1 MKRETS
7 FIVILLWIN
16 LILPGLVEGVES
28 LQKIRVGLPSLALTY
43 MPFYVAQEK
52 GLLKNNG
59 LEAEYIQMNTGIQ
72 PQAIMGGNIN
82 FFPSLSTGIS
92 AAVAGLPL
100 VVVLNF
106 YNITPWMLVTSKD
119 INKPQDLVGKKV
131 AISGIRT
138 TGHYLMM
145 AWFKKVEISEK
156 DVGFIMTG
164 GTASSFASLASG
176 QVAGAVLTPP
186 FDDKAV
192 SRGFKK
198 FMLIGDLVDI
208 PTSGLV
214 ASRAEITNQR
224 DKVQKTIA
232 ALVDAVT
239 WIRANRTESAKMI
252 ADKFKIT
259 PAEANGTYETFV
271 SMFNKDGRL
280 PPKIARG
287 YLDLLRQ
294 ERSVPAIS
302 PAEVPRFFHA
312 ARRKITQRIVSA
324 VIVILDRISCLI
336 LIQFCEY
343 KMSILIETN
352 GLGAARI
359 GLLNWSFRHKNRTAA
374 KP

>member
-1 MKRETS
+1 MKPQTPL
-7 FIVILLWIN
+7 IVILLWIN
-16 LILPGLVEGVES
+16 LLLPGLVEGAES

-52 GLLKNNG
+52 GLLKKNG

-72 PQAIMGGNIN
+72 PQAIMGGNID

-119 INKPQDLVGKKV
+119 INKPQDLIGKKV

-145 AWFKKVEISEK
+145 AWFKKVEISDK

-192 SRGFKK
+192 SKGFKK

-208 PTSGLV
+208 PTSGLI

-232 ALVDAVT
+232 ALVDGVT
-239 WIRANRTESAKMI
+239 WIRANRTESVRMI
-252 ADKFKIT
+252 SDKFKIT
-259 PAEANGTYETFV
+259 PAEANGTYETLV

-294 ERSVPAIS
+294 ERSVPADLDPQKFLDFS
-302 PAEVPRFFHA
+302 MLPAG
-312 ARRKITQRIVSA
+312 K
-324 VIVILDRISCLI
+324 
-336 LIQFCEY
+336 
-343 KMSILIETN
+343 
-352 GLGAARI
+352 
-359 GLLNWSFRHKNRTAA
+359 
-374 KP
+374 

>member
-7 FIVILLWIN
+7 LSVILLAIN
-16 LILPGLVEGVES
+16 LMLPGMVEAVES

-43 MPFYVAQEK
+43 MPFYTAQEK
-52 GLLKNNG
+52 GLLKKVG

-100 VVVLNF
+100 VIVLNF
-106 YNITPWMLVTSKD
+106 YDITPWMLVTSKE
-119 INKPQDLVGKKV
+119 INKPQDLIGKKV

-138 TGHYLMM
+138 SPHYFLM

-214 ASRAEITNQR
+214 AARAEVMNHR
-224 DKVQKTIA
+224 DRVQKTIA
-232 ALVDAVT
+232 ALLDAVT
-239 WIRANRTESAKMI
+239 WIRANRPESVRMI
-252 ADKFKIT
+252 AEKFKIT
-259 PAEANGTYETFV
+259 PAEAERTYETLV

-280 PPKIARG
+280 PPKVARG

-294 ERSVPAIS
+294 ERSVPADLDPQKFVDFS
-302 PAEVPRFFHA
+302 MLPAG
-312 ARRKITQRIVSA
+312 K
-324 VIVILDRISCLI
+324 
-336 LIQFCEY
+336 
-343 KMSILIETN
+343 
-352 GLGAARI
+352 
-359 GLLNWSFRHKNRTAA
+359 
-374 KP
+374 

>member
-239 WIRANRTESAKMI
+239 WIRANRTESVKMI

-259 PAEANGTYETFV
+259 PAEANGTYETLV

-294 ERSVPAIS
+294 ERSVPADID
-302 PAEVPRFFHA
+302 PQKF
-312 ARRKITQRIVSA
+312 
-324 VIVILDRISCLI
+324 LDFSMLPGGR
-336 LIQFCEY
+336 
-343 KMSILIETN
+343 
-352 GLGAARI
+352 
-359 GLLNWSFRHKNRTAA
+359 
-374 KP
+374 

>member
-1 MKRETS
+1 MSYETALPARTATVQVFRMKRRTAWI
-7 FIVILLWIN
+7 FILLSIA
-16 LILPGLVEGVES
+16 LLPGMVQGAEL

-43 MPFYVAQEK
+43 MPFYTAQEK
-52 GLLKNNG
+52 GLLKKVG

-72 PQAIMGGNIN
+72 PQAVIGGNIN

-92 AAVAGLPL
+92 VAVSGLPL
-100 VVVLNF
+100 VIVLNF
-106 YNITPWMLVTSKD
+106 YDITPWMLVTSKD
-119 INKPQDLVGKKV
+119 NNKPQDLIGKKI

-138 TGHYLMM
+138 SPYYFLM
-145 AWFKKVEISEK
+145 AWFKKVELNEK

-214 ASRAEITNQR
+214 AAKAEVTNHR
-224 DKVQKTIA
+224 DRVQKTIV
-232 ALVDAVT
+232 ALLEAVV
-239 WIRANRTESAKMI
+239 WIRANRTESIQMI

-259 PAEANGTYETFV
+259 PTEANGTYETLI

-280 PPKIARG
+280 PLKVARG

-294 ERSVPAIS
+294 ERPVPAD
-302 PAEVPRFFHA
+302 
-312 ARRKITQRIVSA
+312 
-324 VIVILDRISCLI
+324 LDLQKFVDFSMLPVG
-336 LIQFCEY
+336 
-343 KMSILIETN
+343 K
-352 GLGAARI
+352 
-359 GLLNWSFRHKNRTAA
+359 
-374 KP
+374 

>member
-16 LILPGLVEGVES
+16 LILPGLVEGAES
-28 LQKIRVGLPSLALTY
+28 LQKIRVRLPSLALTY

-52 GLLKNNG
+52 GLLKKNG

-119 INKPQDLVGKKV
+119 INKPQDLIGKKV

-138 TGHYLMM
+138 TGHYLMT

-192 SRGFKK
+192 SLGFKK
-198 FMLIGDLVDI
+198 FILIGDLVDI

-232 ALVDAVT
+232 TLVDAVT
-239 WIRANRTESAKMI
+239 WIRANRTESVKMI

-259 PAEANGTYETFV
+259 PAEANGTYETLV

-294 ERSVPAIS
+294 ERSVPADID
-302 PAEVPRFFHA
+302 PQKF
-312 ARRKITQRIVSA
+312 
-324 VIVILDRISCLI
+324 LDFSMLPGGR
-336 LIQFCEY
+336 
-343 KMSILIETN
+343 
-352 GLGAARI
+352 
-359 GLLNWSFRHKNRTAA
+359 
-374 KP
+374 

>member
-52 GLLKNNG
+52 GLLKKNG

-119 INKPQDLVGKKV
+119 INKPQDLIGKKV

-224 DKVQKTIA
+224 DKIQRTIA

-239 WIRANRTESAKMI
+239 WIRANRTESVKMI

-259 PAEANGTYETFV
+259 PAEANGTYETLV

-294 ERSVPAIS
+294 ERSVPADID
-302 PAEVPRFFHA
+302 PQKF
-312 ARRKITQRIVSA
+312 
-324 VIVILDRISCLI
+324 LDFSMLPGGR
-336 LIQFCEY
+336 
-343 KMSILIETN
+343 
-352 GLGAARI
+352 
-359 GLLNWSFRHKNRTAA
+359 
-374 KP
+374 

>member
-1 MKRETS
+1 MKHGAHLS
-7 FIVILLWIN
+7 VILLAIN
-16 LILPGLVEGVES
+16 LMLPGTIEAAES

-43 MPFYVAQEK
+43 MPFYTAQEK
-52 GLLKNNG
+52 GLLKKVG

-72 PQAIMGGNIN
+72 PQAIVGGNIN

-106 YNITPWMLVTSKD
+106 YDITPWMLVTSKD
-119 INKPQDLVGKKV
+119 INKPQDLIGKKV

-138 TGHYLMM
+138 SPHYFLM
-145 AWFKKVEISEK
+145 AWFKKVEINEK

-164 GTASSFASLASG
+164 GTASSYASLASG

-214 ASRAEITNQR
+214 AARAEVMNHR
-224 DKVQKTIA
+224 DRVQKTIA
-232 ALVDAVT
+232 ALLEAVT

-252 ADKFKIT
+252 AEKFKIT
-259 PAEANGTYETFV
+259 PAEANGTYETLV

-294 ERSVPAIS
+294 ERSVPADLDPQKFLDFS
-302 PAEVPRFFHA
+302 MLPAG
-312 ARRKITQRIVSA
+312 K
-324 VIVILDRISCLI
+324 
-336 LIQFCEY
+336 
-343 KMSILIETN
+343 
-352 GLGAARI
+352 
-359 GLLNWSFRHKNRTAA
+359 
-374 KP
+374 

>member
-1 MKRETS
+1 MKPQTPL
-7 FIVILLWIN
+7 IVILLWIN
-16 LILPGLVEGVES
+16 LLLPGLVEGAES

-52 GLLKNNG
+52 GLLKKNG

-72 PQAIMGGNIN
+72 PQAIMGGNID

-106 YNITPWMLVTSKD
+106 YNVTPWMLVTSKD
-119 INKPQDLVGKKV
+119 INKPQDLIGKKV

-145 AWFKKVEISEK
+145 AWFKKVEISDK

-192 SRGFKK
+192 SKGFKK
-198 FMLIGDLVDI
+198 FMLIGDLLDI
-208 PTSGLV
+208 PTSGLI
-214 ASRAEITNQR
+214 ASRTEITNQR

-239 WIRANRTESAKMI
+239 WIRANRTESVKMI

-259 PAEANGTYETFV
+259 PAEANGTYETLV

-294 ERSVPAIS
+294 ERSVPADLDPQKFLDFS
-302 PAEVPRFFHA
+302 MLPAG
-312 ARRKITQRIVSA
+312 K
-324 VIVILDRISCLI
+324 
-336 LIQFCEY
+336 
-343 KMSILIETN
+343 
-352 GLGAARI
+352 
-359 GLLNWSFRHKNRTAA
+359 
-374 KP
+374 